1 MESFLLTED
10 KSQAEKEA
18 FFYISRGEYHYIIHT
33 HDFNK
38 MYYAGSGVLVNVI
51 LEVKGVGRGLRS
63 NQVN

>member
-33 HDFNK
+33 HDFNT
-38 MYYAGSGVLVNVI
+38 MYYASGVLVNVV
-51 LEVKGVGRGLRS
+51 LVVKGVGRALRS
-63 NQVN
+63 NRVS